1 MKSIVQ
7 TAAGEL
13 LWTPSEERVANA
25 GLTEFI
31 QWLNQNHD
39 LEIENYQQLWQWSVD
54 DVGRFWQAIWTCYN
68 VAPSLSKATET
79 STDKAL
85 PPLTNNAMPGSQWF
99 QGTSLNMAEYLL
111 SKGELG
117 PLTRAAIFAE
127 SECFEPREINW
138 IELRDKVCKLATSL
152 RNMGIKPGDRVVA
165 YMPISIE
172 SIVALFA
179 CISVGAIWSS
189 CSPDFG
195 AKSVLERFSQIN
207 PKLLITMTSYQYN
220 GKAFDRSSEVD
231 QIITALPE
239 LKQVIHLP
247 WLDHNNPKPPKA
259 QSHIQVTS
267 WQSALNN
274 KASYQSFE
282 FEQVPFEHP
291 LWIMYTSG
299 TTGMPKGIVH
309 SQGGVLLELIKFAWL
324 HDNLTPDSV
333 KFFFTT
339 TGWAMFNMLIG
350 GFASG
355 SALVVYDGCPTWPSA
370 DRLWDMTERFGITY
384 FGISP
389 TYINNLIKLG
399 YSPKGQYNLGKV
411 DTIAMGGSP
420 VSPENFAW
428 FYRHLHKD
436 LHIVSMSG
444 GTDVATAF
452 VGGVPTEPVYAGE
465 IQAPCLGVDA
475 CAWDE
480 NGQQVVGEYGE
491 LVIKQPMPS
500 MPLCFWNDTD
510 NQRYSSSYFELWPGV
525 WRQGDQIIFNQRDGS
540 YISGRSD
547 STLNRHGIRIGT
559 SEIYRN
565 VESISGIKDSLII
578 NLELESAQSFMP
590 IFIVLDEKQQLDDR
604 LVSEIRQNLSENC
617 SPRHIPDKVYV
628 IDAVPY
634 TLSGK
639 KQEIPVKKLLSGIP
653 LEKAVNLG
661 ACANPSAM
669 DFFIQLASS
678 IHQEAV

>member
-1 MKSIVQ
+1 MEQ
-7 TAAGEL
+7 TAAGDL
-13 LWTPSEERVANA
+13 LWSPSKDRVANA

-31 QWLNQNHD
+31 QWLNQNYG
-39 LEIENYQQLWQWSVD
+39 LEIENYQQLWQWSVN
-54 DVGRFWQAIWTCYN
+54 DVGQFWQAIGRCYH
-68 VAPSLSKATET
+68 VSSLDSRTDKSQSLS
-79 STDKAL
+79 
-85 PPLTNNAMPGSQWF
+85 PLTNPSMPGSRWF
-99 QGTSLNMAEYLL
+99 QGARLNMAEYLL
-111 SKGELG
+111 SRGELG
-117 PLTRAAIFAE
+117 PLTRTAIFAE

-138 IELRDKVCKLATSL
+138 IELREQVCKLATSF

-172 SIVALFA
+172 SIIALFA
-179 CISVGAIWSS
+179 CISIGAIWSS

-231 QIITALPE
+231 QIITALPD

-247 WLDHNNPKPPKA
+247 WLDHNNPKPPKP
-259 QSHIQVTS
+259 QSHIQIS
-267 WQSALNN
+267 NWQSTLNN

-324 HDNLTPDSV
+324 HDNLTPDAV

-428 FYRHLHKD
+428 FYQHLHKD

-491 LVIKQPMPS
+491 LVIKHPMPS
-500 MPLCFWNDTD
+500 MPLYFWNDTD
-510 NQRYSSSYFELWPGV
+510 NQRYSGSYFEPWPGI
-525 WRQGDQIIFNQRDGS
+525 WRQGDQIIFNQRGGS

-547 STLNRHGIRIGT
+547 STLNRHGIPNR
-559 SEIYRN
+559 Y
-565 VESISGIKDSLII
+565 
-578 NLELESAQSFMP
+578 F
-590 IFIVLDEKQQLDDR
+590 
-604 LVSEIRQNLSENC
+604 
-617 SPRHIPDKVYV
+617 
-628 IDAVPY
+628 
-634 TLSGK
+634 
-639 KQEIPVKKLLSGIP
+639 
-653 LEKAVNLG
+653 
-661 ACANPSAM
+661 
-669 DFFIQLASS
+669 
-678 IHQEAV
+678 